1 MLDLVE
7 RQKRSTCNEYEIQ
20 LGISIGSS
28 HEIFSFVGDSLNG
41 TMPAVPKIWVCAL
54 SLTEPSLDR
63 HLVSAYRLLRI
74 FNCLLLWFG

>member
-28 HEIFSFVGDSLNG
+28 REIFSFVGDSLNG
-41 TMPAVPKIWVCAL
+41 TMPAVPKI
-54 SLTEPSLDR
+54 
-63 HLVSAYRLLRI
+63 
-74 FNCLLLWFG
+74 

>member
-7 RQKRSTCNEYEIQ
+7 RQKRSTCSAYEIQ

-41 TMPAVPKIWVCAL
+41 TMPAVPKIRVCAL
-54 SLTEPSLDR
+54 LLTEPSLDR
-63 HLVSAYRLLRI
+63 HLGSVYRLLGFFHYI
-74 FNCLLLWFG
+74 LLTFG